1 MVDTHKGTKIA
12 VVIPTYKARNHILGV
27 ITAMDGVS
35 VYARAVH
42 KIDTEPEVRKLK
54 HIRVIGNN

>member
-42 KIDTEPEVRKLK
+42 KIQVRC
-54 HIRVIGNN
+54 